1 MNLKFGVP
9 CSQLKDK
16 IKDVDVYCTSE
27 AQAMGLAAGCILC
40 GKETTV
46 YLQNSGLGH
55 CVDIITSLYKPY
67 DLPFPN
73 TILSIR
79 HAPHHHYYMGKITK
93 PLLDLME
100 YYKVQIIE
108 QEVS

>member
-40 GKETTV
+40 GKEPIV

-55 CVDIITSLYKPY
+55 CMDIITSLYKAY
-67 DLPFPN
+67 DLPFPI
-73 TILSIR
+73 TLLSIR
-79 HAPHHHYYMGKITK
+79 HFPHHHYCMGKITK

-100 YYKVQIIE
+100 YYKVQMIE
-108 QEVS
+108 QEVY